1 MEVHETYVG
10 WLPESKFNLALLFD
24 TSLSELNLT
33 SDIKVATEQEM
44 NIDVSASLNGRL
56 DNYKEILGCNVIF
69 CRAAF
74 IDIDY
79 VLNLDEERI
88 TGRSSCGSEP
98 CTIASMDHSFV
109 TSDTVR
115 VFEDLSQSGIINP
128 FVLAYLLSSFRNGES
143 YDGGHIIN
151 F

>member
-1 MEVHETYVG
+1 MRHMLAG
-10 WLPESKFNLALLFD
+10 SPESKFNLALLFD

-74 IDIDY
+74 IEIS
-79 VLNLDEERI
+79 
-88 TGRSSCGSEP
+88 T
-98 CTIASMDHSFV
+98 
-109 TSDTVR
+109 TSLILMRNESLVGHP
-115 VFEDLSQSGIINP
+115 VAQSP
-128 FVLAYLLSSFRNGES
+128 AQ
-143 YDGGHIIN
+143 
-151 F
+151 